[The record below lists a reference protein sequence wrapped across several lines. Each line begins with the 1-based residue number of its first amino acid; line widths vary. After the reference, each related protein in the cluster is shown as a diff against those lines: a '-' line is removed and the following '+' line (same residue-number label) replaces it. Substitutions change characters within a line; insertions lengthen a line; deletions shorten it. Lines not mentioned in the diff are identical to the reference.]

1 MKLFFYVFS
10 KSFIDSG
17 FTFKS
22 VIHFELLNSSPL
34 LEIIAILEVL
44 PEAFLDMLGQN

>member
-17 FTFKS
+17 LTFKS
-22 VIHFELLNSSPL
+22 LIHFELLNPSTL
-34 LEIIAILEVL
+34 LEIIAVLEVL